1 MKSII
6 IDCDPG
12 LDDVVALFL
21 ALAKE
26 DKVKVEAITTV
37 GGNHILD
44 NVTRNTL
51 SVLALIKKKIRVA
64 KGAEGPIMRD
74 LTIAS
79 EVHGKSGLSG
89 PKYIPEPLYKEDD
102 KSAVEVMREILEAS
116 KEKISIVAT
125 GPLTNVA
132 MFLKT
137 YPRLREKIQ
146 VISLMGGCSK
156 GGNVTPCAE
165 FNIYVDPEAAHIVFN
180 SGVPIVMSG
189 LDVTHKAQIMRE
201 EIEEYK
207 DKGVVHNF
215 FAEMIGFYIETSN
228 ALGFEGCTLH
238 DPCAVAYLLNP
249 ELFKG
254 KDALVQVETKG
265 DLTRGMTVVNFKSKT
280 PNTKVLMDIDREKFM
295 ELIKEAIET
304 LEDRIK

>member
-1 MKSII
+1 MKNVI

-21 ALAKE
+21 ALANE
-26 DKVKVEAITTV
+26 DRLKIQAITTV

-44 NVTRNTL
+44 NVTSNTL
-51 SVLALIKKKIRVA
+51 SVLALVNKKIRVA
-64 KGAEGPIMRD
+64 KGAEGPIMRE

-89 PKYIPEPLYKEDD
+89 PKYIPEPLYKEED
-102 KSAVEVMREILEAS
+102 KNALEVMREILEES
-116 KEKISIVAT
+116 EEKVSIVAT

-132 MFLKT
+132 MLLKT
-137 YPRLREKIQ
+137 YPKLREKIY

-189 LDVTHKAQIMRE
+189 LDVTHKAQIMRK
-201 EIEEYK
+201 EIEKYR

-238 DPCAVAYLLNP
+238 DPCAVAYILNP

-254 KDALVQVETKG
+254 RDASVQVETKG
-265 DLTRGMTVVNFKSKT
+265 ELTRGMTVVNFKDKN
-280 PNTKVLMDIDREKFM
+280 PNAKVLMDIDREGFM
-295 ELIKEAIET
+295 NLIERAVKT
-304 LEDRIK
+304 LEDGIE